1 MTELQKKLLGEI
13 NNINDTIT
21 PSVKESS
28 VETTE
33 EGPRDEYNLTYNEL
47 IEEFIKFDKSA
58 IMKESTWNR
67 LWNS

>member
-13 NNINDTIT
+13 NNQVDTIT

-28 VETTE
+28 VELTE
-33 EGPRDEYNLTYNEL
+33 DVPRDEYNLTYDEL
-47 IEEFIKFDKSA
+47 IEDYIKFNKSA
-58 IMKESTWNR
+58 IMKESTWTR

>member
-13 NNINDTIT
+13 NNINDIIT

-33 EGPRDEYNLTYNEL
+33 EGHRDEYNLTYDEL
-47 IEEFIKFDKSA
+47 IEEFIKFNKSA
-58 IMKESTWNR
+58 VMKESTWNR

>member
-13 NNINDTIT
+13 NNHHDVII
-21 PSVKESS
+21 PSEKETS

-33 EGPRDEYNLTYNEL
+33 EGPRDEYNLTYDEL
-47 IEEFIKFDKSA
+47 IEDYIKFNKRA

-67 LWNS
+67 IWNS